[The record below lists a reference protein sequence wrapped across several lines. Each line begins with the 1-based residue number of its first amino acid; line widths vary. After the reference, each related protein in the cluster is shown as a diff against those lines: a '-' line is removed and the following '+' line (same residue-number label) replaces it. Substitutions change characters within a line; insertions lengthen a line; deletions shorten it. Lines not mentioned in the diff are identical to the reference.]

1 MPLGLAGQGT
11 QYSPIQDGC
20 TQLLA
25 PPYQCRRSSRTVA
38 ALVHSGHELGAFM
51 GKHCVTHIL
60 AREDGGSSQPP
71 CLQGA
76 AGAAWQSPWA
86 AGWQLASGD
95 VVTGSTA
102 VRGRDGGQPGD
113 ALCPD
118 LRLDPTQLG
127 TAAKQSLE
135 TCSRCYPC
143 SHLSA
148 SDSSQSRKAAP
159 SILLGSIWAL
169 LAGTAPDPC
178 SAQSKD

>member
-1 MPLGLAGQGT
+1 M
-11 QYSPIQDGC
+11 
-20 TQLLA
+20 
-25 PPYQCRRSSRTVA
+25 A

-102 VRGRDGGQPGD
+102 VKGRDGGSQGM
-113 ALCPD
+113 LCAQISGWIPHNWE
-118 LRLDPTQLG
+118 QL
-127 TAAKQSLE
+127 
-135 TCSRCYPC
+135 
-143 SHLSA
+143 
-148 SDSSQSRKAAP
+148 QSRAWKPAVDAIPAP
-159 SILLGSIWAL
+159 ISLLQ
-169 LAGTAPDPC
+169 TAPRAEKQLPA
-178 SAQSKD
+178 SYWGPSGPF